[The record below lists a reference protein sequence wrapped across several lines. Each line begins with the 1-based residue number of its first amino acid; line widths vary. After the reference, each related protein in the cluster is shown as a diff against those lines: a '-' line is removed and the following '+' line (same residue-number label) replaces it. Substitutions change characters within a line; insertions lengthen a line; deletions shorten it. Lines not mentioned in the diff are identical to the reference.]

1 MPKGQP
7 MKKTATKP
15 MPKKTATKPM
25 PYGKGKKDKC

>member
-1 MPKGQP
+1 